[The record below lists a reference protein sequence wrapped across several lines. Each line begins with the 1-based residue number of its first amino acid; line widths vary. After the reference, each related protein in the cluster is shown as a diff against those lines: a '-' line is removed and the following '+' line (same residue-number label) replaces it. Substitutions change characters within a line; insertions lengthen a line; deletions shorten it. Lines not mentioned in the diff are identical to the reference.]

1 MATSSGQMRM
11 ALASQDSKY
20 HLCLASQALGVFWKV
35 PEYLL
40 RSLII
45 MFSTLLAVLKRRAD
59 VNVII
64 EFPIFKEVAAIIV
77 VIIRCF
83 RREINC

>member
-1 MATSSGQMRM
+1 MATSCGQMTM
-11 ALASQDSKY
+11 ALASQDLKY
-20 HLCLASQALGVFWKV
+20 HLCLLSQALGVFWKV

-45 MFSTLLAVLKRRAD
+45 MFSPLLAVLKWIRAD
-59 VNVII
+59 VNVI
-64 EFPIFKEVAAIIV
+64 EYPIFKEVTVIIA

-83 RREINC
+83 CREINC